1 MSTDGILTYFE
12 VLISRRQRSIGQ
24 KDHPKKEL
32 ALGVSYVS
40 LHVNTRGLIL
50 FTLKISLHLKPL
62 FHYLSDSSQC
72 NSQSFIIHNHNL
84 FFHSILHFS
93 LSFGRGRSH
102 SIILFSEPL
111 NLSLYNALHR
121 RVFFFRFLKLICD
134 TWIYLFI
141 GVYLPF
147 FDYSVP

>member
-62 FHYLSDSSQC
+62 FRGLPALSRC
-72 NSQSFIIHNHNL
+72 NSQS
-84 FFHSILHFS
+84 
-93 LSFGRGRSH
+93 
-102 SIILFSEPL
+102 
-111 NLSLYNALHR
+111 
-121 RVFFFRFLKLICD
+121 
-134 TWIYLFI
+134 
-141 GVYLPF
+141 
-147 FDYSVP
+147 